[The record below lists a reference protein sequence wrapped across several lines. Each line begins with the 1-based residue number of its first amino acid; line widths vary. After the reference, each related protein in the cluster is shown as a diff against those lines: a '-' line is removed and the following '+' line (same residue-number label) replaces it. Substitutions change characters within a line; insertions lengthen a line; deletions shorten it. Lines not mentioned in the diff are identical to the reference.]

1 MILREK
7 QPSMG
12 RLGSTT
18 DTLMTS
24 QFSAVPALPHLQFT
38 LQSARLDT
46 NSAIR
51 KPLLRRTL
59 QRIERRGW
67 SSVGRHLL

>member
-38 LQSARLDT
+38 LQSAR
-46 NSAIR
+46 
-51 KPLLRRTL
+51 
-59 QRIERRGW
+59 
-67 SSVGRHLL
+67 